1 MITVAEQAPPED
13 RIREILDDLVRQHQ
27 RMRGVATDIGLLE
40 ANRLAI
46 IYWQRQLS
54 RTLLA
59 KR

>member
-1 MITVAEQAPPED
+1 MITVAEQAPSED
-13 RIREILDDLVRQHQ
+13 RIREILDDLIRQRR
-27 RMRGVATDIGLLE
+27 RMRGVATDAGLLE

-46 IYWQRQLS
+46 IYWQWQLS